1 MPEKRYA
8 VAVVGLGIMGSCTL
22 WRLAARGVPAIGF
35 DRYDPPHT
43 MGSSHGLS
51 RIVRRV
57 QFEGD
62 AYVPLARQAFALW
75 AALQRD
81 SGRQLFT
88 RTGLLFVGPQQ
99 SQMIRGGRQS
109 AERGGVEHQML
120 DAAALRSRH
129 PQHRVADTEIALYDP
144 DAGYIDPE
152 AATAAAL
159 ERAQALGAEVRR
171 NCQVIGLRAA
181 ARGIDL
187 ETTAGRIRAGHVV
200 VAAGTWLGSL
210 VPGLDRQIAIE
221 RHCFALLPV
230 ADPEL
235 FSPARFPMWIR
246 ENGAGLATSIEDTHD
261 HKQRIFAFGFPC
273 HDGRHI
279 KVGFPVTGSPAVS
292 PAVEREPLPVER
304 AMFDERRVSEV
315 LDGVE
320 AGSTRFTVC
329 LYDNSPDFDFII
341 GALPGTPRVTMLGG
355 FSGHGFKHAP
365 AVGEI
370 AACLATGAAPPI
382 DITAFS
388 PARFA

>member
-1 MPEKRYA
+1 
-8 VAVVGLGIMGSCTL
+8 
-22 WRLAARGVPAIGF
+22 
-35 DRYDPPHT
+35 

-62 AYVPLARQAFALW
+62 AYTPLARQAYALW

-81 SGRQLFT
+81 AGRQLFT
-88 RTGLLFVGPQQ
+88 RTGLLFVGPAQ
-99 SQMIRGGRQS
+99 SQMIRGGRRS
-109 AERGGVEHQML
+109 AERGGVEHEML
-120 DAAALRSRH
+120 DATAMRARY
-129 PQHRVADTEIALYDP
+129 PQHKVAETDIALHDP

-152 AATAAAL
+152 AATAVAL

-171 NCQVIGLRAA
+171 NCPVLGLRAA
-181 ARGIDL
+181 AGGIEL
-187 ETTAGRIRAGHVV
+187 ETAAGRVRAGHVV

-210 VPGLDRQIAIE
+210 VPGLERQIAIE

-246 ENGAGLATSIEDTHD
+246 ENGADLATSIEDSHD
-261 HKQRIFAFGFPC
+261 HKQRIFAFGFPS

-279 KVGFPVTGSPAVS
+279 KVGFPASGSPAVS
-292 PAVEREPLPVER
+292 PAVDREPLPPER
-304 AMFDERRVSEV
+304 AMFDERRVDEV
-315 LDGVE
+315 LEGVG

-329 LYDNSPDFDFII
+329 LYDNSPDFDFIV
-341 GALPGTPRVTMLGG
+341 GPLPGSPGVTVLGG

-365 AVGEI
+365 AIGEI
-370 AACLATGAAPPI
+370 AACLATGASPPI
-382 DITAFS
+382 DITPFS
-388 PARFA
+388 PARFAGRDSAARTSTLTPSWRAA